1 MKLAMNLNTAT
12 PGDRRST
19 IAGSETATRQRCVPQ
34 VLPDDYPGDRTDA
47 FLVLGLG
54 EEGHN
59 KEMAAIVLSKWYWQ
73 EDSAMQDTV
82 SWSLP
87 TLPRIT
93 IENLNL

>member
-1 MKLAMNLNTAT
+1 LQAAKLQLNNVACL
-12 PGDRRST
+12 S
-19 IAGSETATRQRCVPQ
+19 Q
-34 VLPDDYPGDRTDA
+34 VLPDDYLGDRPNA

-59 KEMAAIVLSKWYWQ
+59 KEMAAIVLSKWHWQ
-73 EDSAMQDTV
+73 QGSAMQNTA

-87 TLPRIT
+87 TLPRRT